1 MRRGNLHCVQFLDLR
16 GEQVVPSRDAGS
28 TGAQG
33 SAHPELE
40 IRCATKTDITI
51 SSQSM
56 FHPSPRSIRALTHHS
71 PLRPSPLHRSPLRPS
86 PRFAHHHFI
95 AASLPRHLIRCP
107 TRPKALRAG
116 GFNGYAIDADPHP
129 STGMGR
135 WLPEENEANM
145 RTELADPGRFEFLKN
160 CNIVIA

>member
-1 MRRGNLHCVQFLDLR
+1 MRHAHRRHRGVPSTLRPCAAGICIAFSFLDGDTEQGRRLDWCA
-16 GEQVVPSRDAGS
+16 GER
-28 TGAQG
+28 
-33 SAHPELE
+33 
-40 IRCATKTDITI
+40 
-51 SSQSM
+51 QSM

-160 CNIVIA
+160 CNIVIV